1 MVFGLLTAIAACPA
15 IIGTTEAIQQGQ
27 KANAREQH
35 RGRKTNLTIKLPG
48 AHSYK
53 PKFEGCMVVLHDK
66 KLYVDHA
73 NCESLAY
80 SHPFQGYYLPHPQNQ
95 SRWKGAGWKGEGMV
109 TTINEDN
116 MLNWV
121 YVDANTYELKHGVR
135 AEAQDHLTGPW
146 DCTQIDRRVTFE
158 GWEGF
163 VLVQEDEEKDLWA
176 LYFDKDDDG
185 LAGEGKM
192 GDVEANGGKRRRM
205 LEVQLVRT
213 EMEKTRYEAL
223 TERRERIQALQAK
236 MREQQE

>member
-1 MVFGLLTAIAACPA
+1 MSHSSPSSKDKTGRTD
-15 IIGTTEAIQQGQ
+15 II
-27 KANAREQH
+27 
-35 RGRKTNLTIKLPG
+35 IKQ
-48 AHSYK
+48 
-53 PKFEGCMVVLHDK
+53 
-66 KLYVDHA
+66 LYVEHA
-73 NCESLAY
+73 GCESLAY
-80 SHPFQGYYLPHPQNQ
+80 AHPFQGYYLPHPQNQ

-121 YVDANTYELKHGVR
+121 YVDADTYELKHGIRV
-135 AEAQDHLTGPW
+135 EAQDHLTGPW

-185 LAGEGKM
+185 LAGEGKV
-192 GDVEANGGKRRRM
+192 GDVQANGGKRKRM

-213 EMEKTRYEAL
+213 EMEKTRYDAL
-223 TERRERIQALQAK
+223 MERRERIQALQAK
-236 MREQQE
+236 MKEQEE

>member
-1 MVFGLLTAIAACPA
+1 MVLGLLTAIAACPA

-53 PKFEGCMVVLHDK
+53 AKFEGCMVVLQDK
-66 KLYVDHA
+66 KLYVEHA
-73 NCESLAY
+73 GCESLAY
-80 SHPFQGYYLPHPQNQ
+80 AHPFQGYYLPHPQNQ

-121 YVDANTYELKHGVR
+121 YVDADTYELKHGIRV
-135 AEAQDHLTGPW
+135 EAQDHLTGPW

-163 VLVQEDEEKDLWA
+163 VLVQEKENVRSAIGKD
-176 LYFDKDDDG
+176 
-185 LAGEGKM
+185 
-192 GDVEANGGKRRRM
+192 
-205 LEVQLVRT
+205 
-213 EMEKTRYEAL
+213 
-223 TERRERIQALQAK
+223 
-236 MREQQE
+236 